1 VLISIAHDEF
11 LPHIKTYLA
20 QGADHMNHRLKTGDR
35 VRVTGIL
42 AQFYTGRTGIVVAV
56 EPNTDGIRELDRYI
70 IEIQG
75 LQMGDTKFADFQL
88 ALTSNEGG

>member
-1 VLISIAHDEF
+1 
-11 LPHIKTYLA
+11 
-20 QGADHMNHRLKTGDR
+20 MNHRLKIGDR

-42 AQFYTGRTGIVVAV
+42 AEFYLGKTGIVVAI
-56 EPNTDGIRELDRYI
+56 EPDADGIKELDRYV

-75 LQMGDTKFADFQL
+75 LQTGDTKFADFQL